1 MATGATFSKIPF
13 KSDIIKTLQFSGD
26 PEEIPVLTFLKNVT
40 LVTTQFTAKWEDL
53 KVTLPMAL
61 KGQAL
66 DWFVENAESI
76 TTLEE
81 FHKEVKIAF
90 IGADYKV
97 DLNREFV
104 TRTQAPGESLRRYSE
119 VMKGLARQFDPK
131 MAVGSLL
138 RNIWSGLSPEY
149 RRLCPVPPK
158 TQAELTTLVQ
168 ELDATVQAAKRYVPP
183 DVRNFPLSRDSFP
196 PNYAVNRGVPPAVRV
211 TSVSSNPDP
220 RPSSQA
226 RRTRCSLC
234 FEEGHGVQT
243 CPRRDAF
250 NRWYQ
255 GNS

>member
-1 MATGATFSKIPF
+1 MATGVTSSKIPF

-40 LVTTQFTAKWEDL
+40 LVTTQFTAQWEDL

-66 DWFVENAESI
+66 DWFIENAESI

-90 IGADYKV
+90 IGADFKV

-119 VMKGLARQFDPK
+119 VMKSLVRQFDPK
-131 MAVGSLL
+131 MAVSSLL

-168 ELDATVQAAKRYVPP
+168 ELDATIQAAKRYVPP
-183 DVRNFPLSRDSFP
+183 DVRN
-196 PNYAVNRGVPPAVRV
+196 
-211 TSVSSNPDP
+211 
-220 RPSSQA
+220 
-226 RRTRCSLC
+226 
-234 FEEGHGVQT
+234 
-243 CPRRDAF
+243 
-250 NRWYQ
+250 
-255 GNS
+255 